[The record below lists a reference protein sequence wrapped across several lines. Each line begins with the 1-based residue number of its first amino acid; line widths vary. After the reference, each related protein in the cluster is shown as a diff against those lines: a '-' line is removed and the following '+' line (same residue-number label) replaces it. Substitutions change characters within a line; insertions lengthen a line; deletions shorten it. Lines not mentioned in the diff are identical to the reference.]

1 MDDEPRYPTI
11 SYALLTFGLAAIWPV
26 LGALAASSLMDRPD
40 EALFLLGGVT
50 GILLIPLALL
60 LDLGNVAYGVLMAIL
75 WLAAWLF
82 PVLYV
87 VRARKPRRVR
97 WIVALSI
104 SALSFVQALLGAGML
119 AGKHV

>member
-1 MDDEPRYPTI
+1 MGDEPRYPTI

-26 LGALAASSLMDRPD
+26 LGAVAASSLMDRPD
-40 EALFLLGGVT
+40 EVLLLLGGIT

-60 LDLGNVAYGVLMAIL
+60 FELGNVGYGVLIAIV
-75 WLAAWLF
+75 WLAAWLL
-82 PVLYV
+82 PVLHV
-87 VRARKPRRVR
+87 VRGRKPRRVR

-119 AGKHV
+119 AGKYV